1 MKYIFINKISRLK
14 KKLLLYFLLIAI
26 VSISVSAEIILEVSS
41 PILEKNIKANLYTQL
56 EKSGLKESIPEIKEK
71 LNDRNIIGPIYELRN
86 RMILF
91 LLFVSASIIA
101 SFILFTKDIVSPM
114 DKIVEAT
121 KKLAEGDLT
130 VTVPVMTE
138 DEIGLIAKLINDM
151 NKNLSEM
158 INQVRNELNK
168 HKFTLIDAHNSI
180 SQILTD
186 KHNDKILKEKKM
198 RVREFK
204 DIITHR
210 QNVIKSLTSIIDD
223 LSELQ
228 QFLNMYKTYKIKS
241 EISQIEID
249 EAVNIEKEISRN
261 CKRVQ

>member
-1 MKYIFINKISRLK
+1 MRSIFSNNISRLK

-41 PILEKNIKANLYTQL
+41 PKLENSIKSNLYTQI
-56 EKSGLKESIPEIKEK
+56 EKSGFKDSIPGLKEK
-71 LNDRNIIGPIYELRN
+71 LDHEKILGPIYELRN

-101 SFILFTKDIVSPM
+101 AFVLFTKDIVSPM

-130 VTVPVMTE
+130 VQVPVMTE
-138 DEIGLIAKLINDM
+138 DEIGQIAKLINDM
-151 NKNLSEM
+151 NRNLSEM

-180 SQILTD
+180 SLILSD
-186 KHNDKILKEKKM
+186 KNNNQILKEKKM
-198 RVREFK
+198 RVSEFK
-204 DIITHR
+204 DMIIHR
-210 QNVIKSLTSIIDD
+210 QRVIKSLSSIIDD

-228 QFLNMYKTYKIKS
+228 AFLNMYKTYKIKS
-241 EISQIEID
+241 EISQVEID
-249 EAVNIEKEISRN
+249 EAVNNIQTVTK
-261 CKRVQ
+261 KK

>member
-1 MKYIFINKISRLK
+1 MYSFFSNNISRLK

-41 PILEKNIKANLYTQL
+41 PLLENSIKTNLYTQI
-56 EKSGLKESIPEIKEK
+56 EKSGLKDSMPEIKKK
-71 LNDRNIIGPIYELRN
+71 LDHENILEPLYELRN
-86 RMILF
+86 RMVLF

-101 SFILFTKDIVSPM
+101 AFILFTKDIVSPM
-114 DKIVEAT
+114 DKIVDAT

-130 VTVPVMTE
+130 VQVPVMTE
-138 DEIGLIAKLINDM
+138 DEIGQIARLINDM

-180 SQILTD
+180 SQILSE
-186 KHNDKILKEKKM
+186 KHNMQILKERKM
-198 RVREFK
+198 RISEFK
-204 DIITHR
+204 DMITHR
-210 QNVIKSLTSIIDD
+210 QRVIKSLTTIIDD

-228 QFLNMYKTYKIKS
+228 KFLSIYKTYKIKS
-241 EISQIEID
+241 EISQVEID
-249 EAVNIEKEISRN
+249 EAVNKVISGTE
-261 CKRVQ
+261 

>member
-1 MKYIFINKISRLK
+1 MKSIFSNNISRLK

-41 PILEKNIKANLYTQL
+41 PVLENNIKSNLYDQIQ
-56 EKSGLKESIPEIKEK
+56 KSGLNDNLSDIKNKLDHGSIFK
-71 LNDRNIIGPIYELRN
+71 PIYDLRN

-101 SFILFTKDIVSPM
+101 AFILFTKDIVSPM

-121 KKLAEGDLT
+121 KKLAKGDLT
-130 VTVPVMTE
+130 VIVPVITE

-158 INQVRNELNK
+158 INQVRIELNK

-180 SQILTD
+180 NQILSD
-186 KHNDKILKEKKM
+186 KNNNKILKEKKM

-204 DIITHR
+204 DIIANW
-210 QNVIKSLTSIIDD
+210 QNVIKSLTTIIDD

-228 QFLNMYKTYKIKS
+228 QFLNMYKTYKIQS

-249 EAVNIEKEISRN
+249 EAVNGEKN
-261 CKRVQ
+261 K